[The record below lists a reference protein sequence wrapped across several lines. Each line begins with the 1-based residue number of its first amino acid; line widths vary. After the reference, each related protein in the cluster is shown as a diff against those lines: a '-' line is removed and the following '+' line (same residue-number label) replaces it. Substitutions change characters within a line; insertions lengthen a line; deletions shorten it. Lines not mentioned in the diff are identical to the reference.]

1 MNTSRVKKNTKEELI
16 SRGTITCSL
25 DMQNK
30 TTATLHQP
38 HKNIFLVR
46 ILVPLEKHKENS
58 RNTQLRQPSW
68 FLYYNNEN
76 LIRSEKNIWI
86 NISF

>member
-1 MNTSRVKKNTKEELI
+1 MLKLPPHLHTIRTSLSVMNTSRVKKNTKEELI

-46 ILVPLEKHKENS
+46 ILVPLEKH
-58 RNTQLRQPSW
+58 
-68 FLYYNNEN
+68 
-76 LIRSEKNIWI
+76 IRKIQEIHN
-86 NISF
+86 